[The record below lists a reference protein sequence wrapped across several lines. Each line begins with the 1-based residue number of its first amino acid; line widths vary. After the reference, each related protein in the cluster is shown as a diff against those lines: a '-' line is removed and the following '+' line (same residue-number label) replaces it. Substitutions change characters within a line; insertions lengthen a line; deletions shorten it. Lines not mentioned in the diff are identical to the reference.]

1 MTFTEAAVEVLRLV
15 GKPLHYKKIT
25 EVAIERNLLSH
36 VGKTPEVTMS
46 SRLATMVKRDRGEA
60 PIIKVKP
67 GVFGLREFNEEQLAD
82 LSGDVDELPEVEVET
97 EQDKA
102 SESPDGSVELPSI
115 SPPVEPRKPLPGAD
129 VFPEEDDDDEPILG
143 GDDDDD
149 DDEEGEGEDGAA
161 AGASP
166 GAESRS
172 SRRRRKRRRRGGAD
186 DAPEVEAPRAVREP
200 REEAPRQ
207 LREPREAR
215 NAREPRRDEG
225 RARGRN
231 DRSLERT
238 DRGPDR
244 GPDRGNDR
252 GQERGQDRN
261 ERHLERGRDQE
272 RYEREEPVDFH
283 REPGDGDLLGKDLA
297 DAVASVLSQGSPRGL
312 PAMRIA
318 DMLVR
323 KGRLAGEPSQLV
335 PTVMA
340 SVRADI
346 ARKRIEQTRPRFRLE
361 GGAVT
366 LTEFLLPQDVLRAEQ
381 DVLRAAERQRERTRR
396 AFVRKLS
403 ELPGAGMAELIA
415 TWLNAEGVVG
425 LRAVRRPGAGVG
437 ELHLAGT
444 LRRGADEVRLAIV
457 VYREAR
463 ELSRDRVI
471 EARGSLHYYGNAS
484 LSWLVTF
491 GTVTSG
497 AREEAS
503 APAAGPVALYDG
515 LALATAMER
524 QGVGLVTQQVAI
536 SALDFELLESL
547 RGGVVTRDA
556 PRDLDQERGRGRE
569 RDRGERDR
577 GERDRGE
584 RDRGERDR
592 GERAERGER
601 DRGEPRN
608 ERERPRLQLE
618 RARPSPLAEDEIEVE
633 QVEDEVEDDAA
644 IDEGD
649 EIIEA
654 VLQEADASGEAGSED
669 GAEREGGRRRRRRRR
684 RKGGRGGEAQATGDA
699 APGDDAG
706 EGGEADGFREDG
718 ESEERGEGDE
728 YAAAGEHGESLTPR
742 ESAEARRQSDD
753 DSDSISDTSDRDDR
767 DHDDHDGDDDADED
781 ERDADDEQRERDADD
796 EQRERDGDDRDDDER
811 DDERDDDDSDDD
823 ERDDDQP
830 ERSDASRAD
839 DDSSEQGN
847 DERSRPA
854 TDAGTESRPDDE
866 DDDRDGPYSGRRGH
880 G

>member
-25 EVAIERNLLSH
+25 EVAIERNMLSH

-82 LSGDVDELPEVEVET
+82 LSGDVDELPEVELET
-97 EQDKA
+97 EQERLAKA
-102 SESPDGSVELPSI
+102 LETAEGSVEQPAISPSI
-115 SPPVEPRKPLPGAD
+115 EPRKPLPGAD
-129 VFPEEDDDDEPILG
+129 VFPEEEDDDEPILG

-149 DDEEGEGEDGAA
+149 DEEGEAEEGGAA
-161 AGASP
+161 AQP

-172 SRRRRKRRRRGGAD
+172 SRRRRKRRRRGGAEEA
-186 DAPEVEAPRAVREP
+186 APEPEVRSVREP

-207 LREPREAR
+207 LREAREPR
-215 NAREPRRDEG
+215 NARERNPREGRDEPRRDD
-225 RARGRN
+225 RARGR
-231 DRSLERT
+231 SERNL
-238 DRGPDR
+238 DRGAERNFDR
-244 GPDRGNDR
+244 GARDEPRE
-252 GQERGQDRN
+252 ERR
-261 ERHLERGRDQE
+261 
-272 RYEREEPVDFH
+272 EREEPLDSQ

-297 DAVASVLSQGSPRGL
+297 DAVASVLTQGGPRGFS
-312 PAMRIA
+312 AMRIA
-318 DMLVR
+318 DLLVR
-323 KGRLAGEPSQLV
+323 KGRLSGEPSALV
-335 PTVMA
+335 PTIMA

-346 ARKRIEQTRPRFRLE
+346 ARKRVEQTRPRFRLE
-361 GGAVT
+361 SGAVV

-463 ELSRDRVI
+463 ELSRERVI

-484 LSWLVTF
+484 TSWLVTF

-547 RGGVVTRDA
+547 RGGQAVREA
-556 PRDLDQERGRGRE
+556 PRDFDQERGRGRDRDRGERGERE

-577 GERDRGE
+577 HERDHG
-584 RDRGERDR
+584 
-592 GERAERGER
+592 
-601 DRGEPRN
+601 
-608 ERERPRLQLE
+608 ERERPRLTLE
-618 RARPSPLAEDEIEVE
+618 RPRPSEEEIDVE
-633 QVEDEVEDDAA
+633 QVESFDEQGEDDVS

-649 EIIEA
+649 EVIEA
-654 VLQEADASGEAGSED
+654 VMQEAAAASAEGGTDEAGEA
-669 GAEREGGRRRRRRRR
+669 REGGRRRRRRRR
-684 RKGGRGGEAQATGDA
+684 RKGGRGAEGDAQA
-699 APGDDAG
+699 AG
-706 EGGEADGFREDG
+706 EIPAGEEGG
-718 ESEERGEGDE
+718 ESEEPGEEREAASWGDREEGESEDGGERDE
-728 YAAAGEHGESLTPR
+728 YPRAEH
-742 ESAEARRQSDD
+742 
-753 DSDSISDTSDRDDR
+753 
-767 DHDDHDGDDDADED
+767 
-781 ERDADDEQRERDADD
+781 ADDERPIRYDEHHNDGDSLLPREPASVGEEDD
-796 EQRERDGDDRDDDER
+796 EARDEDDEHDDDER
-811 DDERDDDDSDDD
+811 DDERDDD
-823 ERDDDQP
+823 ERDDDRDRDDEESDQESEQDSDHQEREISGEEQP
-830 ERSDASRAD
+830 EGSKAEGDSEGESHAD
-839 DDSSEQGN
+839 DDDSE
-847 DERSRPA
+847 D
-854 TDAGTESRPDDE
+854 
-866 DDDRDGPYSGRRGH
+866 PYTGRRGH